1 MIINFQSLNIYE
13 KDILWLNTP
22 NIFKYIKKDI
32 RRELIVSIPIWY
44 SEDYYNLLVSTNRNL
59 VPGSNVLVMVSLWF
73 MSFKLMNLSEKQPI
87 KHSSPRLR

>member
-1 MIINFQSLNIYE
+1 MIINFQSLNVYE

-73 MSFKLMNLSEKQPI
+73 MSFKLMNLSEKQP
-87 KHSSPRLR
+87 KY